1 MSERLLT
8 LLPNGHAGLADVE
21 WTLAGPRL
29 TPVAEGEGK
38 PEGVLTPGFVDIHI
52 HGGFGVDFMTSS
64 PSAISE
70 WAEKLSDEG
79 YEAFLPTTV
88 TASAEAVKDALG
100 RLPEHPLI
108 KGVHLEGPFISP
120 EFPGAQPPQFIL
132 DPAPLSS
139 AWQEIINDPR
149 IKVMTLAPERPGGL
163 DLVRLLSA
171 KGIIL
176 SLGHTNGAFEEAQA
190 GFKAGVRHST
200 HTYNAMKGLHHRD
213 AGTVGF
219 VLSEPGMT
227 AELIYDRFHV
237 SFGAAQ
243 ALLQAKGLGGVIAV
257 SDGTQAAGMPDGT
270 EFAMWDHK
278 VILKEGQVRLA
289 SNGALAG
296 SAITLKDA
304 FINLAQDFGL
314 EAAIRACCLNP
325 RRALKMTDPPRA
337 WVKFS
342 PDFSEHQVIRC

>member
-8 LLPNGHAGLADVE
+8 LLSNGHAGLADVE
-21 WTLAGPRL
+21 WTHAGPVM
-29 TPVAEGEGK
+29 TPVAEGEGE
-38 PEGVLTPGFVDIHI
+38 PEGILSPGFVDIHI
-52 HGGFGVDFMTSS
+52 HGGFGVDFMTS
-64 PSAISE
+64 ACAEIKG
-70 WAEKLSDEG
+70 WADRLCEEG

-88 TASAEAVKDALG
+88 TASAEAVSEALD

-120 EFPGAQPPQFIL
+120 QFPGAQPPQFIL

-139 AWQEIINDPR
+139 AWKEIINDSR
-149 IKVMTLAPERPGGL
+149 IRVMTLAPERPGGL
-163 DLVRLLSA
+163 DLVRLLASRN
-171 KGIIL
+171 IIS
-176 SLGHTNGAFEEAQA
+176 SLGHTNGSYDEAQA
-190 GFKAGVRHST
+190 GFNAGVRHST

-219 VLSEPGMT
+219 VLSEPGVT

-237 SFGAAQ
+237 SFGAAR

-278 VILKEGQVRLA
+278 VVLKEGQVRLA

-304 FINLAQDFGL
+304 FINLAQDFGV
-314 EAAIRACCLNP
+314 EAAIRACSLNP
-325 RRALKMTDPPRA
+325 RRSLKMTDPPRV

-342 PDFSEHQVIRC
+342 PDFSEHCVIRC

>member
-21 WTLAGPRL
+21 WTQSGPKL
-29 TPVAEGEGK
+29 KPVPEGEGS
-38 PEGVLTPGFVDIHI
+38 PDGILTPGFVDIHI
-52 HGGFGVDFMTSS
+52 HGGFGTDFMVSS
-64 PSAISE
+64 SGEIKDWADRLSE
-70 WAEKLSDEG
+70 EG

-88 TASAEAVKDALG
+88 TASPEAVSDAMN
-100 RLPEHPLI
+100 RLPDHPLI

-132 DPAPLSS
+132 DPVPLPSPWKKILS
-139 AWQEIINDPR
+139 DPR
-149 IKVMTLAPERPGGL
+149 IRVMTLAPERPGGL
-163 DLVRLLSA
+163 ELVGLLTS
-171 KGIIL
+171 KGIIA
-176 SLGHTNGAFEEAQA
+176 SLGHTNGSYEEAEA

-200 HTYNAMKGLHHRD
+200 HTFNAMKGLHHRD

-237 SFGAAQ
+237 SFGAARS
-243 ALLQAKGLGGVIAV
+243 LLQAKGLGGVIAV

-270 EFAMWDHK
+270 EFTMWDLK
-278 VILKEGQVRLA
+278 VVLKEGQVRLA

-314 EAAIRACCLNP
+314 EAAIRATSLNP
-325 RRALKMTDPPRA
+325 RRSLKMTDPPRV

-342 PDFSEHQVIRC
+342 PDFSEHCVIRC